1 MATTELTNTPPLP
14 LPPAHVSTLPHAPG
28 LDGLRALA
36 VLGVLA
42 YHLDLSWAGGGFLG
56 VEVFFTL
63 SGFLIT
69 QLLVVELGSTGRIDV
84 GSFARARARRLL
96 PALVAC
102 VVATLVIYRLLMP
115 DASGGLRTD
124 TLASLVYLQNWNL
137 VLAGVPYTTALTEPS
152 PFLHLWSLS
161 IEGQLYMLW
170 PLTFVGIMALRRRWY
185 VVAVALALAVGSAV
199 LMAVQY
205 SPDGDDLTYY
215 ATDARASG
223 FMIGAALAMLWQSD
237 TWSGRLQPRIGAGLE
252 LAGGLA
258 LAALLVGFEAT
269 SEFDSK
275 LYEHGGFLRTG
286 LVTAAVIAAA
296 SRPRGVISWLLKRR
310 LLVGL
315 GKRSYGI
322 YLYHWPIFVLLREL
336 PWWEFARNGLALMVT
351 FAVTE
356 LSYRYLELPI
366 RRGGIRKVAEHL
378 HLNRSGLALASV
390 AGVVL
395 VASVTALCTSG
406 SVGAQSTNVA
416 NAAATSPSISPAA
429 PAPSS
434 TPATSRG
441 SSTVVDP
448 PSKPT
453 VVGGAAAL
461 VIGDS
466 IALGSADALRAALAP
481 GSTVDGKVGRQ
492 FAAAPSIV
500 SRWVGGHDGPIV
512 VDLGANGTV
521 ERDDVDQVLQW
532 SGSRR
537 VVLVGVAVDRRWRDS
552 NNAVLRDAASGND
565 SHVVFVDWAAIV
577 GAHPGIL
584 GPDDVHPLP
593 KGRTLLAGAV
603 ATAVSS

>member
-1 MATTELTNTPPLP
+1 MTTELTHTPPLP
-14 LPPAHVSTLPHAPG
+14 LPRAHVSTLPHAPG

-69 QLLVVELGSTGRIDV
+69 QLLVVELGNTGRIDI
-84 GSFARARARRLL
+84 GCFARARARRLL

-102 VVATLVIYRLLMP
+102 VVATVLVYRLLMP
-115 DASGGLRTD
+115 DFSGGLRTD
-124 TLASLVYLQNWNL
+124 ALASLLYLQNWNL

-161 IEGQLYMLW
+161 IEGQLYVLW
-170 PLTFVGIMALRRRWY
+170 PLIFVGMTALRRRWY
-185 VVAVALALAVGSAV
+185 VLAVALALAVGSAV

-237 TWSGRLQPRIGAGLE
+237 TWSQRLPRWIGAGLE

-258 LAALLVGFEAT
+258 LVALLVGFEAT

-310 LLVGL
+310 LLVGM
-315 GKRSYGI
+315 GQRSYGI
-322 YLYHWPIFVLLREL
+322 YLYHWPIFVLLRDL
-336 PWWEFARNGLALMVT
+336 PWWEFARNGLALLMT
-351 FAVTE
+351 FAVAE
-356 LSYRYLELPI
+356 LSYRYLEIPV

-378 HLNRSGLALASV
+378 HLGRPGLALASA

-395 VASVTALCTSG
+395 VAAVAAACTSAPVSG
-406 SVGAQSTNVA
+406 QSRSV
-416 NAAATSPSISPAA
+416 ATSADASPRIRSAA
-429 PAPSS
+429 PAP
-434 TPATSRG
+434 ATSRV
-441 SSTVVDP
+441 SSTVGDP
-448 PSKPT
+448 PSKPQT
-453 VVGGAAAL
+453 VGSAPAL
-461 VIGDS
+461 VVGDS

-500 SRWVGGHDGPIV
+500 SRWVGDHDGPIV
-512 VDLGANGTV
+512 VDLGSNGTV
-521 ERDDVDQVLQW
+521 ERDDVDQVLQAA
-532 SGSRR
+532 GSRR
-537 VVLVGVAVDRRWRDS
+537 VVLVGVAVDRRWRDA
-552 NNAVLRDAASGND
+552 NNAVLRNAASGNG